1 MQQNF
6 SQEEGGTTFWGKNT
20 YDNQNLQKVT
30 DLVNKDE
37 KNKNNPALNLLLD
50 HENAIS
56 SIKEEANR
64 KISELQ
70 KTAYDES
77 KELQKQVR
85 DFENKLVSYKEDL
98 AKVNNWMVGVVIGVS
113 IAFVLAMFAAYWG
126 VMTDKGIYLKYDDM
140 YKDYSDQNN
149 ELKDVINQQK
159 IETNNLRNEINIFKA
174 KNPALK

>member
-6 SQEEGGTTFWGKNT
+6 SQDEGGTTFGGKDI
-20 YDNQNLQKVT
+20 YGNQNLQKVA

-50 HENAIS
+50 HENAINL
-56 SIKEEANR
+56 IKEEANR

-70 KTAYDES
+70 KTAHDES
-77 KELQKQVR
+77 IELQKQVK
-85 DFENKLVSYKEDL
+85 DFENKLASYKEDL

-126 VMTDKGIYLKYDDM
+126 VITDKEIYLKYNDI
-140 YKDYSDQNN
+140 YKNYSDQND
-149 ELKDVINQQK
+149 ELKDAINQQK
-159 IETNNLRNEINIFKA
+159 LEINNFKNEIDILKA
-174 KNPALK
+174 KNLYLK